1 MKHFGLFFALLL
13 VIYAAGTVYV
23 LYRGYVWSP
32 CRGEVF
38 KWISIV
44 AGLFFIL
51 SFPLMNMIPL
61 PWTGVQA
68 VWMKLSYTWLVFVLF
83 AFMLILLAD
92 ISSAILHLFRVKLVL
107 SPPVRSVLWLAGFFM
122 IGAVLVTG
130 NIRYRNFVR
139 KEIAFDFPAPVKMLV
154 VSDLHLGLLV
164 NAKRLEKFVEAINRE
179 RPDVLLIAGDLVDR
193 SISHV
198 QEQGMGEILRKIET
212 THGIYAIAG
221 NHEFY
226 AGEEDTFAWM
236 EDQGITV
243 LRDSLVMIP
252 GIAYL
257 LGREDQSA
265 PERKT
270 LREIWEHS
278 PYAGQPRELPLI
290 VMDHQPTKTN
300 EAVEF
305 GVDLQLSGH
314 THAGQIWPVSWI
326 VRKANDLFYGEYTK
340 GKTRFYVTSGLAIWG
355 PPFRVGV
362 ARSEYVVIQ

>member
-1 MKHFGLFFALLL
+1 MKHFGLFFALLM
-13 VIYAAGTVYV
+13 VIYAAGTAYV

-32 CRGEVF
+32 CRGEAL
-38 KWISIV
+38 KWTCIV
-44 AGLFFIL
+44 VGSFFIL
-51 SFPLMNMIPL
+51 SFPLMNIIPL
-61 PWTGVQA
+61 PWPVVQA
-68 VWMKLSYTWLVFVLF
+68 VWMKLSYTWLVFVLY

-92 ISSAILHLFRVKLVL
+92 ITKGVLHLFRVKFVF
-107 SPPVRSVLWLAGFFM
+107 SVPFRSVLWFSGLFL

-139 KEIAFDFPAPVKMLV
+139 KDFDLGLLQPVKILAI
-154 VSDLHLGLLV
+154 SDLHLGLLV
-164 NAKRLEKFVEAINRE
+164 NAKRLEKFVEAINLE
-179 RPDVLLIAGDLVDR
+179 HPDVLLIAGDLVDR

-243 LRDSLVMIP
+243 LRDSVVVIP
-252 GIAYL
+252 GVAYL

-270 LREIWEHS
+270 LWEIWESS
-278 PYAGQPRELPLI
+278 PYAGKSRELPLI
-290 VMDHQPTKTN
+290 VLDHQPVNTG
-300 EAVEF
+300 EAVDF
-305 GVDLQLSGH
+305 GVDLQISGH
-314 THAGQIWPVSWI
+314 THAGQIWPVSWL
-326 VRKANDLFYGEYTK
+326 VRKANDFLYGEYSK
-340 GKTRFYVTSGLAIWG
+340 GNTRFYVTSGLAIWG
-355 PPFRVGV
+355 PPFRIGV

>member
-13 VIYAAGTVYV
+13 VIYAAGTAYV

-32 CRGEVF
+32 FRGEAL
-38 KWISIV
+38 KWTCIV
-44 AGLFFIL
+44 AGSFFML
-51 SFPLMNMIPL
+51 SFPLMNIIPL
-61 PWTGVQA
+61 PWPAVQA
-68 VWMKLSYTWLVFVLF
+68 VWMKLSYTWLVFVLY

-243 LRDSLVMIP
+243 LRDSLVVIP

-314 THAGQIWPVSWI
+314 THAGQIWPVSRI